1 MFCVRSHRIP
11 APKINLLA
19 LPEID
24 EEEDETLKKKFRWGG
39 EGGGES
45 GWMDELDKVFPPP
58 FLPTMPDPPIFS
70 GGT

>member
-39 EGGGES
+39 EGGREKVV
-45 GWMDELDKVFPPP
+45 GWMN
-58 FLPTMPDPPIFS
+58 
-70 GGT
+70 